1 MDTDRSTWR
10 REVAIGAAL
19 LAFGLFLLPAAIY
32 VVGQQ
37 IFGEYSPDGSVFAL
51 AEQLW
56 ADLLSLQPL
65 AWLLVLSPYILVQL
79 IRGIRRVWR
88 RTAV

>member
-10 REVAIGAAL
+10 REVAIGAGL
-19 LAFGLFLLPAAIY
+19 LAFGLFVLPAAIY
-32 VVGQQ
+32 IVGQQ

-56 ADLLSLQPL
+56 IDLMNLRPL

-79 IRGIRRVWR
+79 IRGVRRLWR
-88 RTAV
+88 RTPV